1 VPVDSFVKSLP
12 HVILEK
18 VKDNHSDALEK
29 QPVIKKDVALLEKI
43 KCLPH
48 HILGKVEGNHSDTL
62 EKQPVIKKNVALL
75 EKIKCLN
82 IKARNLRA
90 CSMPEISLCKE
101 SKVESPKNL
110 NLKADHLANDA
121 PFSAATNYITS
132 AFDMANS
139 VSERSKHVLV
149 GTSNM
154 SAILVTTDLPE
165 GHVAE
170 FSEAKKMGN
179 SADNHVYGVADTP
192 TNLCGSS
199 ATEAASNIWGH
210 GWKEH
215 YCLRFASL
223 YNK

>member
-90 CSMPEISLCKE
+90 CSMPEIS
-101 SKVESPKNL
+101 VQG
-110 NLKADHLANDA
+110 
-121 PFSAATNYITS
+121 IQ
-132 AFDMANS
+132 
-139 VSERSKHVLV
+139 
-149 GTSNM
+149 G
-154 SAILVTTDLPE
+154 
-165 GHVAE
+165 
-170 FSEAKKMGN
+170 
-179 SADNHVYGVADTP
+179 
-192 TNLCGSS
+192 
-199 ATEAASNIWGH
+199 
-210 GWKEH
+210 
-215 YCLRFASL
+215 
-223 YNK
+223 

>member
-1 VPVDSFVKSLP
+1 
-12 HVILEK
+12 
-18 VKDNHSDALEK
+18 
-29 QPVIKKDVALLEKI
+29 
-43 KCLPH
+43 
-48 HILGKVEGNHSDTL
+48 
-62 EKQPVIKKNVALL
+62 
-75 EKIKCLN
+75 
-82 IKARNLRA
+82 
-90 CSMPEISLCKE
+90 
-101 SKVESPKNL
+101 
-110 NLKADHLANDA
+110 
-121 PFSAATNYITS
+121 
-132 AFDMANS
+132 
-139 VSERSKHVLV
+139 
-149 GTSNM
+149 M